1 MKTVYIAMSA
11 DLITPSHVNII
22 QEARTLGE
30 VVIGLLT
37 DSAIAGYQRLPY
49 MPYEQRKVVMENIVG
64 VKEVVPQ
71 ETLDYVPN
79 LLKIKPDY
87 VLHRDDWNT
96 GVLRETRQRVIDT
109 LRQWA
114 ESLSSRTICP
124 ALRLPRSAGPFGK
137 WAPRRTC
144 AWAC

>member
-1 MKTVYIAMSA
+1 MGDVI
-11 DLITPSHVNII
+11 
-22 QEARTLGE
+22 
-30 VVIGLLT
+30 IGLLI

-49 MPYEQRKVVMENIVG
+49 MRYEERKVVLEAITG

-71 ETLDYVPN
+71 ETLNCVPN

-109 LRQWA
+109 LNQWGGELIEPDPMPGITA
-114 ESLSSRTICP
+114 T
-124 ALRLPRSAGPFGK
+124 ALHHAILEVGTTPERRLNML
-137 WAPRRTC
+137 
-144 AWAC
+144 

>member
-1 MKTVYIAMSA
+1 MG
-11 DLITPSHVNII
+11 D
-22 QEARTLGE
+22 
-30 VVIGLLT
+30 VVIGLLI

-49 MPYEQRKVVMENIVG
+49 MRYEERKVVLEAIGG

-71 ETLDYVPN
+71 ETLNCVPN

-109 LRQWA
+109 PVSYTHL
-114 ESLSSRTICP
+114 T
-124 ALRLPRSAGPFGK
+124 LPTNREV
-137 WAPRRTC
+137 
-144 AWAC
+144 

>member
-11 DLITPSHVNII
+11 DLITPNHVKII

-37 DSAIAGYQRLPY
+37 DSAVAGYQRLPY

-79 LLKIKPDY
+79 LLKIKPD
-87 VLHRDDWNT
+87 
-96 GVLRETRQRVIDT
+96 
-109 LRQWA
+109 
-114 ESLSSRTICP
+114 
-124 ALRLPRSAGPFGK
+124 
-137 WAPRRTC
+137 
-144 AWAC
+144 